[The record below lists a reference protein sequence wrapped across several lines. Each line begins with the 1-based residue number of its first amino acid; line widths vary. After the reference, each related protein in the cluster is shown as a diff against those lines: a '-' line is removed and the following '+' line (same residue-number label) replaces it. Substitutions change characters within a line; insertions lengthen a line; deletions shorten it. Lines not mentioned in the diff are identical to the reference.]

1 MVTLLDTRLRGEVD
15 AIETCEGSPVADTL
29 SVVGSIATLRT
40 LCDDDV
46 APTTFVVDIG
56 ARSMLHSR
64 AGGQFGSLAV
74 SPDGSRYVDQQ
85 ALGDGADADVGAPV
99 VHDRRTGE
107 HEVELDALPD
117 HDEWSP
123 IWRVRWSPD
132 GALIAATFPGELA
145 VWEAATGALLY
156 TTRSDGDSEIRDVLF
171 TPDSGR
177 LITTL
182 DSRRIVAREVGSWE
196 VVEERDL
203 FMDGSYNLALV
214 GFSADRSSLV
224 AVGGFQANAAT
235 LVWLDPATFETQR
248 SRTNLHEGSI
258 TAVALSP
265 TASSVATA
273 SSDGTVRVW
282 DVATG
287 TLVHEVP
294 FGDDAIQGVAFID
307 DRHLAV
313 ASDGG
318 VLLVVTTDPD
328 ELLAIVEGSLTR
340 GFTLQECSRFNFGDD
355 CPTVAELDREAP
367 RGENTDALAGTFRV
381 EWTHDDLL
389 ATAIDFAGRL
399 TDEELSPEFIA
410 GGDDLATEFA
420 GTYTVTFADGRFDIA
435 NDRRDDPFCVG
446 TYSVRD
452 GRAWLRPERGW
463 CNPIKIFDA
472 AFEVDDEELRFDP
485 DTFRGERAVSDPF
498 ATRPLERIS

>member
-1 MVTLLDTRLRGEVD
+1 MYSDGDDGALREWDATDGSERFVYPDIGNGPISVTGDGLIAVSNHDQQMVTLLDTRLRGEVD
-15 AIETCEGSPVADTL
+15 AIDTCEGSPVADTL
-29 SVVGSIATLRT
+29 SVVGSIASLRT

-74 SPDGSRYVDQQ
+74 APDGSRYVDQQ
-85 ALGDGADADVGAPV
+85 ALSDGADTDVGAPV

-107 HEVELDALPD
+107 HQVELDALPD

-145 VWEAATGALLY
+145 VWDAATGALLY
-156 TTRSDGDSEIRDVLF
+156 TTRSDGDAEIIDVLF

-196 VVEERDL
+196 VVEEREV
-203 FMDGSYNLALV
+203 FMDGSYSLALV
-214 GFSADRSSLV
+214 GFSADGSSLV
-224 AVGGFQANAAT
+224 AVGGFQANAAA
-235 LVWLDPATFETQR
+235 LVWLDPATLETQR
-248 SRTNLHEGSI
+248 TRTNLHEGSI

-307 DRHLAV
+307 DKHLAV

-318 VLLVVTTDPD
+318 VLL
-328 ELLAIVEGSLTR
+328 
-340 GFTLQECSRFNFGDD
+340 
-355 CPTVAELDREAP
+355 
-367 RGENTDALAGTFRV
+367 
-381 EWTHDDLL
+381 
-389 ATAIDFAGRL
+389 
-399 TDEELSPEFIA
+399 
-410 GGDDLATEFA
+410 GGHH
-420 GTYTVTFADGRFDIA
+420 
-435 NDRRDDPFCVG
+435 
-446 TYSVRD
+446 
-452 GRAWLRPERGW
+452 
-463 CNPIKIFDA
+463 
-472 AFEVDDEELRFDP
+472 
-485 DTFRGERAVSDPF
+485 
-498 ATRPLERIS
+498 